1 MNLDDKTLNTA
12 SVGRLYLLTLT
23 LFVLI
28 VILLFRGCSANA
40 ELADWENRAKILES
54 ENFALTTKVDNQGRE
69 IAETK
74 NTVLTNSKEV
84 QEQLKTFQELKKIE
98 TKVVVKT
105 KTVYDTLYV
114 QTTDTVIKTETAE
127 VNAKVFNY
135 DDKWLSFNGLIN
147 DSLKIENLVVR
158 NEYTIEQGVK
168 KRGLFKKEN
177 VVMLRNENPHVKTEQ
192 LQSFTIKDERNWL
205 QKNGWKAVSAALIVG
220 LVLK

>member
-168 KRGLFKKEN
+168 KKGLFKKEN
-177 VVMLRNENPHVKTEQ
+177 VVMLRNENPHAKTEQ
-192 LQSFTIKDERNWL
+192 LQSFTIKDERKWL
-205 QKNGWKAVSAALIVG
+205 EKNGWKAVSAALIVG

>member
-1 MNLDDKTLNTA
+1 MNLDDKTFNTA
-12 SVGRLYLLTLT
+12 SVGRYYLLTLT
-23 LFVLI
+23 LLVSI
-28 VILLFRGCSANA
+28 VILLFRGCSAKA

-54 ENFALTTKVDNQGRE
+54 ENLALTTKVDNQGRE

-114 QTTDTVIKTETAE
+114 QTTDTVIQTETAQ
-127 VNAKVFNY
+127 VNAKAFNY
-135 DDKWLSFNGLIN
+135 NDKWLSFNGLIN

-168 KRGLFKKEN
+168 KKGLFKKEN
-177 VVMLRNENPHVKTEQ
+177 VVMLRNENPHAKTEQ
-192 LQSFTIKDERNWL
+192 LQSFTIKDERSWL

-220 LVLK
+220 LVVK